1 MGLLIMRELN
11 DLKRQL
17 LGLTAIVES
26 RVQKAIQSLMLHDVS
41 LADEVI
47 KGDAEIDNI
56 EIRIEEECLKV
67 LALHQPVANDLRFIV
82 SVLKI
87 NNDLER
93 IADLAAN
100 AAARAKDLSGAIVI
114 DCPYDV
120 DVMAKLVLKMLKMS
134 LDSLVNQDA
143 DTARKIVDFDDE
155 VDALHKQNFGV
166 IKTAIREKADL
177 MDGYMLYLSVSRY
190 LERIAD
196 LATNIAEDVVYL
208 MEGEI
213 IRHGGLQE
221 VPVK

>member
-1 MGLLIMRELN
+1 MGLLIMKELDN
-11 DLKRQL
+11 LKRQL
-17 LGLTAIVES
+17 LALTATVEG
-26 RVQKAIQSLMLHDVS
+26 RVEKAVQSLLLHDND

-47 KGDAEIDNI
+47 RGDAEIDNL
-56 EIRIEEECLKV
+56 EITIEEEGLKV
-67 LALHQPVANDLRFIV
+67 LALHQPVANDLRFII

-114 DCPYDV
+114 DSPYDV

-134 LDSLVNQDA
+134 LDSLVQQDSEL
-143 DTARKIVDFDDE
+143 ARRTVELDDE
-155 VDALHKQNFGV
+155 IDRMHKANFDL
-166 IKTAIREKADL
+166 IKQAIRNNLEL

-208 MEGEI
+208 MDGEI
-213 IRHGGLQE
+213 IRHGGIQD
-221 VPVK
+221 VTA

>member
-1 MGLLIMRELN
+1 MGLLIMRELD
-11 DLKRQL
+11 DLKKQL

-26 RVQKAIQSLMLHDVS
+26 RVNKAIQSLLLHDID
-41 LADEVI
+41 LAEEVI
-47 KGDAEIDNI
+47 AGDVEVDNLEIN
-56 EIRIEEECLKV
+56 IEEECLKV

-114 DCPYDV
+114 ECPYDV
-120 DVMAKLVLKMLKMS
+120 EDMATLVVKMLKMS
-134 LDSLVNQDA
+134 LDSLIEQDA
-143 DTARKIVDFDDE
+143 EMAREVVDFDDD
-155 VDALHKQNFGV
+155 VDAMHKENFSRV
-166 IKTAIREKADL
+166 KTAMREKADM

-208 MEGEI
+208 MDGEI
-213 IRHGGLQE
+213 IRHGGLQD
-221 VPVK
+221 VPAS